1 MSQKQKTIAREVV
14 ISGIGLHTGKQV
26 SMTFK
31 PAPVDNGYTFVRADL
46 EGRPVVEA
54 DANLVCSTSRGT
66 TLEKRGV
73 KVFTTEHTLAAVSGC
88 DIDNIIIEMDGPEPP
103 IMDGS
108 SKYFIEAL
116 ESAGIVEQEA
126 DRNVYVVK
134 DVISYSDPATGSE
147 ITVIPA
153 DEFQVTTMV
162 DFGTKVLGTQNAGIK
177 NISEFK
183 SEIGSCRT
191 FCFLHELEQLINNGL
206 IKGGDLTNAIVYV
219 DKEISEETMNHLK
232 RIFHR
237 DKVTV
242 KPNGR
247 TGQPHPALPQ
257 RSRAPQT
264 AGRYGRSGTCRTPY
278 TGKDN
283 SKQTGPLH
291 KYPIRKKTIENNP
304 HRRTKPSA

>member
-1 MSQKQKTIAREVV
+1 
-14 ISGIGLHTGKQV
+14 
-26 SMTFK
+26 MTFK

-219 DKEISEETMNHLK
+219 DKEISEEDIPPRQGYGKTE
-232 RIFHR
+232 RR
-237 DKVTV
+237 A
-242 KPNGR
+242 
-247 TGQPHPALPQ
+247 GQPHPALPQ

>member
-1 MSQKQKTIAREVV
+1 
-14 ISGIGLHTGKQV
+14 
-26 SMTFK
+26 MTFK

-147 ITVIPA
+147 ITGHPGRRIPGDHYGRLRNESTGHA
-153 DEFQVTTMV
+153 E
-162 DFGTKVLGTQNAGIK
+162 
-177 NISEFK
+177 
-183 SEIGSCRT
+183 CR
-191 FCFLHELEQLINNGL
+191 
-206 IKGGDLTNAIVYV
+206 
-219 DKEISEETMNHLK
+219 DKEHFGIQIRNRFVPHVLL
-232 RIFHR
+232 FA
-237 DKVTV
+237 
-242 KPNGR
+242 R
-247 TGQPHPALPQ
+247 TGTTDKQ
-257 RSRAPQT
+257 RPDK
-264 AGRYGRSGTCRTPY
+264 GRGS
-278 TGKDN
+278 D
-283 SKQTGPLH
+283 
-291 KYPIRKKTIENNP
+291 
-304 HRRTKPSA
+304 

>member
-1 MSQKQKTIAREVV
+1 
-14 ISGIGLHTGKQV
+14 
-26 SMTFK
+26 
-31 PAPVDNGYTFVRADL
+31 
-46 EGRPVVEA
+46 
-54 DANLVCSTSRGT
+54 
-66 TLEKRGV
+66 
-73 KVFTTEHTLAAVSGC
+73 
-88 DIDNIIIEMDGPEPP
+88 
-103 IMDGS
+103 
-108 SKYFIEAL
+108 
-116 ESAGIVEQEA
+116 
-126 DRNVYVVK
+126 
-134 DVISYSDPATGSE
+134 
-147 ITVIPA
+147 
-153 DEFQVTTMV
+153 MV

-242 KPNGR
+242 KPNGVLDNLTLLYPNEAAR
-247 TGQPHPALPQ
+247 HKLLDVMGDLALV
-257 RSRAPQT
+257 
-264 AGRYGRSGTCRTPY
+264 GTPY